1 MERHVVEYHISV
13 HLYYS
18 AVLLLT
24 LIATFKNLPGW
35 GGMLE
40 DTISLYYLDYSAG
53 KSIINS
59 GSKPLGTYL
68 DGKACCMIP
77 YLCTIGLLNKF
88 VTLHPTMS

>member
-24 LIATFKNLPGW
+24 LIANFKNLPEW
-35 GGMLE
+35 GGKLE
-40 DTISLYYLDYSAG
+40 DAISLYSAG

-59 GSKPLGTYL
+59 GSKPIRTYL
-68 DGKACCMIP
+68 DGEA
-77 YLCTIGLLNKF
+77 
-88 VTLHPTMS
+88 S